1 MVNAKAEGNEEVA
14 HVHAAIEHQGPNL
27 QYTVLQPLAE
37 YEGKA
42 FTLLIDSGA
51 THSFISPA
59 CVRKLTLPVL
69 TKSKLSIKL
78 ATSQYGQSITSVG
91 ELKFKLGGYQTNT
104 SVWVLP
110 MGVLMGSWERIGLQ
124 NTMLP

>member
-14 HVHAAIEHQGPNL
+14 HVHAAIEHQGPNR
-27 QYTVLQPLAE
+27 QYTVLQNPAE

-42 FTLLIDSGA
+42 FTLLIDLGA

-69 TKSKLSIKL
+69 IKSKLSVKL
-78 ATSQYGQSITSVG
+78 ATCQYAQSITSVG
-91 ELKFKLGGYQTNT
+91 KLQFKLGGYQTT
-104 SVWVLP
+104 ASF
-110 MGVLMGSWERIGLQ
+110 
-124 NTMLP
+124 